1 MPRGRSF
8 HITGCAGLGLDV
20 GRRTVAWTLLHV
32 CYIKCNFHRTYKEMS
47 AARDA
52 TQTVKQ
58 KFDVL
63 TELIEDIDQKMD
75 LIVARIDME
84 APRETPNTPP
94 AQNKFRLPTRL
105 TAIVAASVATVI
117 AFTATAY
124 KSS

>member
-1 MPRGRSF
+1 MGVRGN
-8 HITGCAGLGLDV
+8 
-20 GRRTVAWTLLHV
+20 
-32 CYIKCNFHRTYKEMS
+32 NFRRTYKGMS

-75 LIVARIDME
+75 LIVARINTE
-84 APRETPNTPP
+84 APRETPTTPP
-94 AQNKFRLPTRL
+94 AREKFRLSTRL
-105 TAIVAASVATVI
+105 TAMLAASVATVF
-117 AFTATAY
+117 AFTARAH

>member
-1 MPRGRSF
+1 MASDSGIITSTLRQRRSLGTDIMGVRGN
-8 HITGCAGLGLDV
+8 
-20 GRRTVAWTLLHV
+20 
-32 CYIKCNFHRTYKEMS
+32 NFRRTYKEMS

-75 LIVARIDME
+75 LIVARINTE
-84 APRETPNTPP
+84 APRETPTTPP
-94 AQNKFRLPTRL
+94 AREKFRLSTRL
-105 TAIVAASVATVI
+105 TVMLAASVATVF
-117 AFTATAY
+117 AFTARAH